1 MASEGKR
8 TVSKREVAERV
19 ARKAR
24 QTQLVAKRIIQ
35 LFLDEMISELAI
47 GNKLEFR
54 DFGVFDVVVRKQ
66 RVGRNPR
73 TGERVEVPEKRV
85 VSFKMGRLM
94 RDKVVAAIPK
104 AK

>member
-1 MASEGKR
+1 MTREGKR
-8 TVSKREVAERV
+8 TVSKREIAERV
-19 ARKAR
+19 ARKAK
-24 QTQLVAKRIIQ
+24 QTQLVTKRIIQ
-35 LFLDEMISELAI
+35 LFLDELIEELAQ

-54 DFGVFDVVVRKQ
+54 DFGVFDVVIRKR

-94 RDKVVAAIPK
+94 RERVVGQR
-104 AK
+104 

>member
-1 MASEGKR
+1 MAREGKR
-8 TVSKREVAERV
+8 TVSKREIAERV
-19 ARKAR
+19 ARKAK
-24 QTQLVAKRIIQ
+24 QTQLVTKRIIQ
-35 LFLDEMISELAI
+35 LFLDELIEELAQ

-54 DFGVFDVVVRKQ
+54 DFGVFDVVVRKR

-94 RDKVVAAIPK
+94 RERVVGQR
-104 AK
+104 

>member
-1 MASEGKR
+1 MATEGKR

-19 ARKAR
+19 ARKAK

-35 LFLDEMISELAI
+35 LFLDEIIEELES

-54 DFGVFDVVVRKQ
+54 DFGVFDVVHRKQ

-73 TGERVEVPEKRV
+73 TGERVEVPEKKV

-94 RDKVVAAIPK
+94 RDRVAASK
-104 AK
+104 

>member
-8 TVSKREVAERV
+8 TVSKREIAERV
-19 ARKAR
+19 ARKAK

-35 LFLDEMISELAI
+35 LFLDEVIDEVAR

-54 DFGVFDVVVRKQ
+54 DFGVFDVVTRKR

-73 TGERVEVPEKRV
+73 TGERVAVPEKKV
-85 VSFKMGRLM
+85 VSFKMGRFM
-94 RDKVVAAIPK
+94 RERVASQ
-104 AK
+104 

>member
-1 MASEGKR
+1 MAPEGKR
-8 TVSKREVAERV
+8 TVSKREIAERV
-19 ARKAR
+19 ARKAK
-24 QTQLVAKRIIQ
+24 QTQVIAKRIIQ
-35 LFLDEMISELAI
+35 LFLDELIDELAR

-54 DFGVFDVVVRKQ
+54 DFGVFDVVVRKR

-94 RDKVVAAIPK
+94 RDRVTSQQ

>member
-1 MASEGKR
+1 MAEEGKR
-8 TVSKREVAERV
+8 TVSKREIAERV
-19 ARKAR
+19 ARKAK

-35 LFLDEMISELAI
+35 LFLDELIEELAH

-54 DFGVFDVVVRKQ
+54 DFGVFDVVQRKR

-73 TGERVEVPEKRV
+73 TGERVAVPAKRV

-94 RDKVVAAIPK
+94 RDRVAAPQEGE
-104 AK
+104 

>member
-1 MASEGKR
+1 MAAEGKR
-8 TVSKREVAERV
+8 TVSKREIAERV
-19 ARKAR
+19 ARKAK

-35 LFLDEMISELAI
+35 LFLDELVEELAR

-54 DFGVFDVVVRKQ
+54 DFGVFDVVQRKR

-73 TGERVEVPEKRV
+73 TGERVAVPAKRV

-94 RDKVVAAIPK
+94 RERVAHDEEGE
-104 AK
+104 